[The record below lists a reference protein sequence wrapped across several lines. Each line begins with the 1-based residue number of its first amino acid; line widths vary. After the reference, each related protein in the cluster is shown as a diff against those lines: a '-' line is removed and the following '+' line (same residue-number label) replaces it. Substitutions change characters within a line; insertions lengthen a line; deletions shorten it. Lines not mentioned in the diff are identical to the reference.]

1 MRILIVYASRY
12 GATRSIAERIAS
24 VASNSGAETQLFE
37 INSVPRN
44 VVPYLSD
51 VVVLAGS
58 VYFGKHSKKLARYAM
73 AQRTNL
79 MRVRSVFV
87 SVSGSA
93 RSEAGRPTAEANA
106 NRFLSFTGWAPDR
119 IEYFAG
125 GEPFTKYDFF
135 TRWFVHRLAKKMG
148 RSVDTNRDYVYTDWE
163 AVDRFTRELVTSRS
177 EVDTKVAALS

>member
-12 GATRSIAERIAS
+12 GATRSIAERIAD
-24 VASNSGAETQLFE
+24 VASKRGAETQLFE
-37 INSVPRN
+37 INSIPPN

-58 VYFGKHSKKLARYAM
+58 VYFGKHSKKLAKFAA

-79 MRVRSVFV
+79 MRVKSVFV

-93 RSEAGRPTAEANA
+93 RSAAGRPTAEANA
-106 NRFLSFTGWAPDR
+106 NRFLSLTGWAADR

-125 GEPFTKYDFF
+125 GEPYTKYDFF

-148 RSVDTNRDYVYTDWE
+148 RTVDTSRDYVYTDWD
-163 AVDRFTRELVTSRS
+163 AVDRVAEELATWGDVRRMSAI
-177 EVDTKVAALS
+177 VG